1 MQRFYRL
8 FAAALTAAV
17 LFPGCSTP
25 TTAEEFASGGSAAQP
40 AIAAYESWMQFA
52 SPDTHTPAID
62 TDGCLNYALAKMSV
76 RYHLPV
82 SGVNLLSDSYTYY
95 TAFTNQILSGSG
107 TKMDQVAD
115 AYSAYL
121 TREETVWLSGSME
134 ERMEQAYTVCAE
146 NGSNAGWCCILQMTT
161 ASGSDHYVLADY
173 ADTAQKR
180 LYLLDSG
187 SWYVE
192 YLGDAKTLEKGY
204 FVTAV
209 HPFQIQK
216 MAGDLN
222 GDFQLTSADV
232 ELLMQNRIAD
242 SLVADANFDG
252 TVDSADAVYL
262 AHAVQYTHDFQM
274 QCAMQTNVPVATA
287 TRELVTKQPVSSP
300 WNGQIFQKQLM
311 P

>member
-82 SGVNLLSDSYTYY
+82 SGVDLLSDSYTYY
-95 TAFTNQILSGSG
+95 TAFTNQILFGSG

-121 TREETVWLSGSME
+121 TREETVWLSGSTE
-134 ERMEQAYTVCAE
+134 ERMEQAYTICAE
-146 NGSNAGWCCILQMTT
+146 NSSNAGWCCILQMTT

-173 ADTAQKR
+173 ADTTQKR

-222 GDFQLTSADV
+222 GDFQLT
-232 ELLMQNRIAD
+232 IAD
-242 SLVADANFDG
+242 AEPHSRFAGCRCQF
-252 TVDSADAVYL
+252 
-262 AHAVQYTHDFQM
+262 
-274 QCAMQTNVPVATA
+274 
-287 TRELVTKQPVSSP
+287 
-300 WNGQIFQKQLM
+300 
-311 P
+311 

>member
-82 SGVNLLSDSYTYY
+82 SGVDLLSDSYTYY
-95 TAFTNQILSGSG
+95 TAFTNQILSSSG

-121 TREETVWLSGSME
+121 TREETVWLSGSTE

-146 NGSNAGWCCILQMTT
+146 NSSNAGWCCILQT
-161 ASGSDHYVLADY
+161 
-173 ADTAQKR
+173 
-180 LYLLDSG
+180 LYPD
-187 SWYVE
+187 
-192 YLGDAKTLEKGY
+192 
-204 FVTAV
+204 
-209 HPFQIQK
+209 
-216 MAGDLN
+216 
-222 GDFQLTSADV
+222 
-232 ELLMQNRIAD
+232 
-242 SLVADANFDG
+242 
-252 TVDSADAVYL
+252 
-262 AHAVQYTHDFQM
+262 
-274 QCAMQTNVPVATA
+274 
-287 TRELVTKQPVSSP
+287 
-300 WNGQIFQKQLM
+300 
-311 P
+311 

>member
-1 MQRFYRL
+1 
-8 FAAALTAAV
+8 
-17 LFPGCSTP
+17 
-25 TTAEEFASGGSAAQP
+25 
-40 AIAAYESWMQFA
+40 MQFA

-82 SGVNLLSDSYTYY
+82 SGVDLLSDSYTYY

-121 TREETVWLSGSME
+121 TREETVWLSGSTE

-146 NGSNAGWCCILQMTT
+146 NSSNAGWCCILQMTT

-173 ADTAQKR
+173 ADTTQKR

-204 FVTAV
+204 FVTAI

-242 SLVADANFDG
+242 SLAADANFDG

-262 AHAVQYTHDFQM
+262 AHVVQYTHDFQM

-287 TRELVTKQPVSSP
+287 AREPATKQPVSSQ

>member
-82 SGVNLLSDSYTYY
+82 SGVDLLSDSYTYY
-95 TAFTNQILSGSG
+95 TAFTNQLLSGSG

-121 TREETVWLSGSME
+121 TREETVWLSGSTE

-146 NGSNAGWCCILQMTT
+146 NSSNAGWCCILQMTT
-161 ASGSDHYVLADY
+161 ASGQRPLC
-173 ADTAQKR
+173 TGR
-180 LYLLDSG
+180 LCRHH
-187 SWYVE
+187 
-192 YLGDAKTLEKGY
+192 AKTPVSAGLRLVVCGVSGRCKDIGKGLLRHSSSP
-204 FVTAV
+204 VSDTE
-209 HPFQIQK
+209 
-216 MAGDLN
+216 N
-222 GDFQLTSADV
+222 GGGSGRRFSAD
-232 ELLMQNRIAD
+232 
-242 SLVADANFDG
+242 
-252 TVDSADAVYL
+252 
-262 AHAVQYTHDFQM
+262 
-274 QCAMQTNVPVATA
+274 QC
-287 TRELVTKQPVSSP
+287 
-300 WNGQIFQKQLM
+300 
-311 P
+311 

>member
-8 FAAALTAAV
+8 FTAALTAAV

-82 SGVNLLSDSYTYY
+82 SGVNLLSDSHAYY

-121 TREETVWLSGSME
+121 TREETVWLSGSTE

-146 NGSNAGWCCILQMTT
+146 NSSNGWDRWIWSMRC
-161 ASGSDHYVLADY
+161 
-173 ADTAQKR
+173 
-180 LYLLDSG
+180 
-187 SWYVE
+187 
-192 YLGDAKTLEKGY
+192 
-204 FVTAV
+204 
-209 HPFQIQK
+209 
-216 MAGDLN
+216 
-222 GDFQLTSADV
+222 
-232 ELLMQNRIAD
+232 
-242 SLVADANFDG
+242 
-252 TVDSADAVYL
+252 
-262 AHAVQYTHDFQM
+262 
-274 QCAMQTNVPVATA
+274 
-287 TRELVTKQPVSSP
+287 
-300 WNGQIFQKQLM
+300 
-311 P
+311 